1 MVAYD
6 KHVTLIIQGQNTKVD
21 GFVPWDIIYDVTSYM
36 AQGYRFSPRFRM
48 GHWDGRKKL
57 FSRQTRTFPS
67 GLTSTVQA
75 ALEKHGIAVTIEDQ
89 RDAPPPPDLGTWLQ
103 DINLHGVSFG
113 YPYDYQPKVA
123 DAMLRNQRG
132 IVAVA
137 TNGGKTEIACLV
149 TAALR
154 APTLFMVP
162 GKELLYQTAERFRKR
177 LGLSEEQVG
186 WVGDGVWKP
195 GTWITVGTAATL
207 SRGLKKAKVR
217 DLLETIDVVFADEC
231 FPAGTL
237 VGDRPI
243 EDLREGDLVPS
254 FDEHTGK
261 FAKRRVVRRF
271 VNRPSSLVRV
281 WFGSRSLACTPGHP
295 FWTQRGW
302 VPAAALTSDDMVL
315 CSTQKQEVGDARPLL
330 EMWNE
335 DRKNSRSRHSSLR
348 ELQEVIEENGYHGL
362 CRVREGSHA
371 FLEASI
377 SSSQEG
383 ASLLL
388 RPVQGNLDSTTVLG
402 SNDANQQPPSRF
414 DLETY
419 AGTESYARPAS
430 QSKDA
435 HDASGYGMAAP
446 CAWWERHGP
455 HSSRTVVSVNTGL
468 GHWDSHSHQAASG
481 LWLPDQLQSGRSER
495 GFESSCRNRWRVPL
509 FSREAGSRSK
519 ERRSAQWVGV
529 DSLEVLE
536 PGCDGTFSGVCPD
549 GLVYNIEVEGT
560 HTYLAEGVVVHNCH
574 HAASDSWYKVLRACG
589 AFYRF
594 GLSGTPLK
602 RSDGADLRLIGVTGD
617 VIYEIRNKYLIER
630 GISNNVEIQFLKVTE
645 PKGIPKGTPW
655 DDVYKLGIVENT
667 HRHTELCRRVAEF
680 VAQGKQCVMM
690 VKELEHGR
698 QLSAH
703 LDSSITHKFINGK
716 ESSDV
721 RRNAIK
727 DYVNGDL
734 QVLIVTSIL
743 DQGVDIPNIDVLVPA
758 GGGKSSIKTLQ
769 RVGRGI
775 RRGGSSDCL
784 IVLETADLTHRY
796 LTEHS
801 LQRMKDYKEEECFA
815 INVL

>member
-103 DINLHGVSFG
+103 DINLHGVSFD

-186 WVGDGVWKP
+186 VVGDGVWKP

-231 FPAGTL
+231 
-237 VGDRPI
+237 
-243 EDLREGDLVPS
+243 
-254 FDEHTGK
+254 H
-261 FAKRRVVRRF
+261 
-271 VNRPSSLVRV
+271 
-281 WFGSRSLACTPGHP
+281 
-295 FWTQRGW
+295 
-302 VPAAALTSDDMVL
+302 M
-315 CSTQKQEVGDARPLL
+315 
-330 EMWNE
+330 
-335 DRKNSRSRHSSLR
+335 
-348 ELQEVIEENGYHGL
+348 
-362 CRVREGSHA
+362 
-371 FLEASI
+371 
-377 SSSQEG
+377 
-383 ASLLL
+383 
-388 RPVQGNLDSTTVLG
+388 
-402 SNDANQQPPSRF
+402 
-414 DLETY
+414 
-419 AGTESYARPAS
+419 
-430 QSKDA
+430 
-435 HDASGYGMAAP
+435 
-446 CAWWERHGP
+446 
-455 HSSRTVVSVNTGL
+455 
-468 GHWDSHSHQAASG
+468 
-481 LWLPDQLQSGRSER
+481 
-495 GFESSCRNRWRVPL
+495 
-509 FSREAGSRSK
+509 
-519 ERRSAQWVGV
+519 
-529 DSLEVLE
+529 
-536 PGCDGTFSGVCPD
+536 
-549 GLVYNIEVEGT
+549 
-560 HTYLAEGVVVHNCH
+560 
-574 HAASDSWYKVLRACG
+574 AASDSWYKVLRACG

-617 VIYEIRNKYLIER
+617 IIYEIRNKYLIEH
-630 GISNNVEIQFLKVTE
+630 GISNSVEIQFLKVTE